1 MIKETK
7 IPSIGEQVFE
17 LDLSKENMTPEEEV
31 SALFAKALNIMANN
45 YKETSKHPIK
55 SLLFDHA
62 YGQVVSAELAVKKVL
77 TIKHYTENENF
88 REEIIAE

>member
-7 IPSIGEQVFE
+7 VPTLGEQVFE
-17 LDLSKENMTPEEEV
+17 WSLETKPANTSEEIKE
-31 SALFAKALNIMANN
+31 LFAKALNIMANN
-45 YKETSKHPIK
+45 YKEASKHAIK

-62 YGQVVSAELAVKKVL
+62 LGEVVNAQLAVNKVL
-77 TIKHYTENENF
+77 TIKHYTENENS

>member
-7 IPSIGEQVFE
+7 VPSIGEQVFE

-45 YKETSKHPIK
+45 YKEASKHPMK

-62 YGQVVSAELAVKKVL
+62 LGQVVNAELAVKKVL

>member
-1 MIKETK
+1 MIKEIK
-7 IPSIGEQVFE
+7 VPSLGEQVFE

-45 YKETSKHPIK
+45 YKEAAKHPMK

-62 YGQVVSAELAVKKVL
+62 LGQIVNAELAVKKVL

>member
-7 IPSIGEQVFE
+7 VPTLGEQVFE
-17 LDLSKENMTPEEEV
+17 WSLETKPANTSEEIKE
-31 SALFAKALNIMANN
+31 LFVKVLNLMGQEYQQGA
-45 YKETSKHPIK
+45 KHPMK

-62 YGQVVSAELAVKKVL
+62 LGEVVNAQLAVNKVL
-77 TIKHYTENENF
+77 TIKHYTENENS

>member
-7 IPSIGEQVFE
+7 VPTLGEQVFE

-45 YKETSKHPIK
+45 YKEASKHAIK

-62 YGQVVSAELAVKKVL
+62 LGEVVNAQLAVNKVL
-77 TIKHYTENENF
+77 TIKHYTENENS